1 MRKKGRKSR
10 KREIKLF
17 FEKEKRLK
25 NYPRYANQV
34 ADFFIKEYYVPTYS
48 NKRKIIKNAN

>member
-1 MRKKGRKSR
+1 MRRKGRKSQ

-25 NYPRYANQV
+25 LYPRYVDPVVNFFRNQNFV
-34 ADFFIKEYYVPTYS
+34 TTYLGK
-48 NKRKIIKNAN
+48 KRIIKNAN